1 MKAQLKIAGLLSLMM
16 FIAASPAMAA
26 GDAAAGKAKAQVC
39 FACHG
44 ANGTG
49 SANPVWPKLAGQHAK
64 YLAKQLADFKKG
76 TNRKDPAMAG
86 QVASLSADDMANLG
100 AFFAAQTPKAGG
112 AAKDKVLLG
121 QRIYRGGNEKSG
133 VAACAGCH
141 SPSGAGNPA
150 ANFPRLSG
158 QNAAYTVKTLNDF
171 AKGIRR
177 NDEDSG
183 SMMQT
188 IASRMN
194 DAEKSAV
201 ASYIEGLH

>member
-1 MKAQLKIAGLLSLMM
+1 MKIQIKVGIASLVMLVASSAA
-16 FIAASPAMAA
+16 IAAGSAQ
-26 GDAAAGKAKAQVC
+26 AGKAQAQAC

-44 ANGTG
+44 TNGEG
-49 SANPVWPKLAGQHAK
+49 PANPVWPKLAGQHGK

-86 QVASLSADDMANLG
+86 QVASLSAADMANLG
-100 AFFAAQTPKAGG
+100 AFFAEQTPKAGG
-112 AAKDKVLLG
+112 AAKDKVALG

-141 SPSGAGNPA
+141 SPTGAGNPA

-158 QNAAYTVKTLNDF
+158 QNAAYTVKALNDF
-171 AKGIRR
+171 AKGVRS
-177 NDEDSG
+177 NDAG
-183 SMMQT
+183 SMMRT
-188 IASRMN
+188 IAERMT

>member
-1 MKAQLKIAGLLSLMM
+1 MKAQLKMASVLGVMI

-39 FACHG
+39 FSCHG
-44 ANGTG
+44 VNGAG
-49 SANPVWPKLAGQHAK
+49 PANPAWPKLAGQHAK
-64 YLAKQLADFKKG
+64 YIAKQLADFKKG
-76 TNRKDPAMAG
+76 TNRKNPLMAG
-86 QVASLSADDMANLG
+86 QVASLSADDMANLA
-100 AFFAAQTPKAGG
+100 AFFAGQTPKAGG
-112 AAKDKVLLG
+112 AAKDKVDLG

-158 QNAAYTVKTLNDF
+158 QNAAYTVMVLNEF
-171 AKGIRR
+171 ATGNRS
-177 NDEDSG
+177 NDIG
-183 SMMQT
+183 SMMRT
-188 IASRMN
+188 IAARMT
-194 DAEKSAV
+194 DAEKHAV

>member
-1 MKAQLKIAGLLSLMM
+1 MKIQIKVGIASLVMLVASTSA
-16 FIAASPAMAA
+16 IAAGS
-26 GDAAAGKAKAQVC
+26 AAAGKAKAQAC

-44 ANGTG
+44 TNGTG
-49 SANPVWPKLAGQHAK
+49 PANTAWPKLAGQHEK
-64 YLAKQLADFKKG
+64 YLVKQMVDFKKG
-76 TNRKDPAMAG
+76 STRKDPAMAG
-86 QVASLSADDMANLG
+86 QVANLSAKDMANLG

-112 AAKDKVLLG
+112 AAKDKVALG

-141 SPSGAGNPA
+141 SPTGAGNPS

-158 QNAAYTVKTLNDF
+158 QNAAYTVKALNDF
-171 AKGIRR
+171 AKGIRS
-177 NDEDSG
+177 NDAG
-183 SMMQT
+183 SMMRT
-188 IASRMN
+188 IAERMT

>member
-1 MKAQLKIAGLLSLMM
+1 MKAQLKIVSLLSFM
-16 FIAASPAMAA
+16 FFAVASTAVAA
-26 GDAAAGKAKAQVC
+26 DASAGKAKAQVC

-44 ANGTG
+44 VNGAG
-49 SANPVWPKLAGQHAK
+49 PANPAWPKLAGQHAK
-64 YLAKQLADFKKG
+64 YIAKQLADFKKG
-76 TNRKDPAMAG
+76 STRKDPAMAG
-86 QVASLSADDMANLG
+86 QVASLSAADMANLG
-100 AFFAAQTPKAGG
+100 AFFAGQMPKPGG
-112 AAKDKVLLG
+112 AAKNKVALG

-158 QNAAYTVKTLNDF
+158 QNAAYTVKALNDF
-171 AKGIRR
+171 AKGIRS
-177 NDEDSG
+177 NDNN
-183 SMMQT
+183 SMMRT
-188 IASRMN
+188 IAERMT